1 MRPLAL
7 LLAGAALAGC
17 AAKAPGVEAREGV
30 SPAPASLPA
39 VTSERHTVNGVG
51 YQDIRVGTGA
61 AVEPGQC
68 VYVHYTGW
76 IAATGRRFESSRDTV
91 AGIAGRPLAFPQGAG
106 VVIAGWER
114 GVLGMRLG
122 GQRRLFV
129 PHRLAYGTRGSP
141 PNIPPSAALI
151 FDMEVV
157 ALARAGARPS
167 VGAPPR
173 CPPWTG

>member
-1 MRPLAL
+1 MTRAAIAL
-7 LLAGAALAGC
+7 LAAAALAGC
-17 AAKAPGVEAREGV
+17 SAKAPGAGAGAPVT
-30 SPAPASLPA
+30 PASLPPTTA
-39 VTSERHTVNGVG
+39 ELRTGNGFH
-51 YQDIRVGTGA
+51 YQDLKVGTGA

-91 AGIAGRPLAFPQGAG
+91 AGVPGRPLAFPQGAE

-114 GVLGMRLG
+114 GILGMRLG

-157 ALARAGARPS
+157 ALARAGARPKA
-167 VGAPPR
+167 GAPPR

>member
-1 MRPLAL
+1 MRTAVT
-7 LLAGAALAGC
+7 LLAVATLAGC
-17 AAKAPGVEAREGV
+17 RASAPGSAAGAPV
-30 SPAPASLPA
+30 APASLPQ
-39 VTSERHTVNGVG
+39 VTSELRAGNGIH
-51 YQDIRVGTGA
+51 YQEIRVGTGA

-91 AGIAGRPLAFPQGAG
+91 AGVPGRPLAFAQGAE

-129 PHRLAYGTRGSP
+129 PARLAYGVRGSP
-141 PNIPPSAALI
+141 PSIPPNAALI
-151 FDMEVV
+151 FDMEVM
-157 ALARAGARPS
+157 ALARAGARPNAS
-167 VGAPPR
+167 SPPR